1 MEQVTIENTFRLL
14 PSTKV
19 KIFNFYLFSDTLKE
33 SSKGMFSAG
42 DRGSL
47 AGASNPQG
55 AKEEPSIGA
64 DWMEKLATVN
74 IPRAAMN
81 KLVMNYLVTE
91 GFKVAQWQSTF
102 TK

>member
-1 MEQVTIENTFRLL
+1 
-14 PSTKV
+14 
-19 KIFNFYLFSDTLKE
+19 
-33 SSKGMFSAG
+33 MFSAS

-64 DWMEKLATVN
+64 DWMEKLSTVN
-74 IPRAAMN
+74 IPIAAMN
-81 KLVMNYLVTE
+81 KLVMNYIVTE